1 MDSGHKAVRAAIYA
15 RCSTDENRQ
24 DVSTQLSELR
34 RYCEA
39 FGWAYDEHQEYDSGY
54 KGTQQKLKI
63 LLGEIRRKR
72 YGVLLVYSLDR
83 FSRQA
88 PSKVNRLLDEL
99 VEQDGCRFI
108 SRLEGI
114 DSDNELTWNVVR
126 PLFAYFANVFSRN
139 LSEKIKLGIKTQREK
154 GTYRGGRP
162 SKQLDVDRLRAIKL
176 SNPAVGW
183 RTLTKLY
190 NDGLPDKQQV
200 SFTLLRRVYQKLSF
214 NGQHATRLN

>member
-1 MDSGHKAVRAAIYA
+1 MDNGHKAIRTAIYA

-39 FGWAYDEHQEYDSGY
+39 FGWAYDEHQEYDSAY

-63 LLGEIRRKR
+63 LLDEIRRKR
-72 YGVLLVYSLDR
+72 YDVLLVYSLDR

-139 LSEKIKLGIKTQREK
+139 LSEKIKLGIKSQREQ

-162 SKQLDVDRLRAIKL
+162 SKQLDAYRLRAIRL
-176 SNPAVGW
+176 ANPNVGW
-183 RTLTKLY
+183 RILTKLY

-200 SFTLLRRVYQKLSF
+200 SFTLLRRVYQKLAF
-214 NGQHATRLN
+214 NGQHAAHSN